1 MPASQNSVPSPVSPR
16 HKGLKSWKS
25 CHELVLAVYR
35 ATADWPRRE
44 QYGLIAQARRAAYS
58 AAANI
63 AEGSAKRGSRE
74 FCRFLDI
81 SLGSIAELSYTLL
94 LARDWIT
101 SNRRIGE
108 RSKRYEI
115 TLVVLPGGFIA
126 RFVGDRSDPRPPQLE
141 YRSVELTC
149 LRFPASP
156 LPRIPASLTSSPSP
170 AAPTR

>member
-94 LARDWIT
+94 LARDLDYIKPEDW
-101 SNRRIGE
+101 GE
-108 RSKRYEI
+108 IEALRDHAGRL
-115 TLVVLPGGFIA
+115 TWGL
-126 RFVGDRSDPRPPQLE
+126 
-141 YRSVELTC
+141 YRS
-149 LRFPASP
+149 LRRGQIRSP
-156 LPRIPASLTSSPSP
+156 PS
-170 AAPTR
+170 AA